1 MSIEETY
8 AVIMKHAAALGYND
22 PYIVLFRPD
31 VGGSHG
37 AGLFK
42 CRTDSCA
49 EIRIG
54 KGPSLLEALIKLEA
68 NVIHRCK
75 DMAEALDSVL
85 HE

>member
-1 MSIEETY
+1 MSIQDTY

-22 PYIVLFRPD
+22 PDIVLFRPE

-54 KGPSLLEALIKLEA
+54 KGGDLHKALLALEK
-68 NVIHRCK
+68 NVIQACENR
-75 DMAEALDSVL
+75 AEALHSVL
-85 HE
+85 NE